1 LGLQVQRSGSV
12 QLHQAPTIRAMQ
24 TGDSLNNFCL
34 KSLKKS
40 LILKRQGFD
49 LEPLDSFKMAFVKKY
64 QRSNVDLTFNLGNKA
79 GHIIPEYSKSNNE
92 SCMVQIFWD
101 IEKISVDNEI
111 LFS

>member
-12 QLHQAPTIRAMQ
+12 QLHQAPAIRAMQ

-34 KSLKKS
+34 KSFKKS

-49 LEPLDSFKMAFVKKY
+49 LEPLDSFNFVKRY